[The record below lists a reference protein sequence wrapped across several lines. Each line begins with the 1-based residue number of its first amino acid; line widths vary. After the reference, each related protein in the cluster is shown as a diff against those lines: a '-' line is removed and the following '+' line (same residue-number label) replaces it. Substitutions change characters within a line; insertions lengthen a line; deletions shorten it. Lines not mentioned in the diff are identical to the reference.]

1 MDASRSSAIPSSMRT
16 AEARVVLSSGKYRRL
31 ARKVICPASACSM
44 PATPRI
50 SISGGPS
57 KRQPNFCAISASLM
71 EKLLNCLVRLTASLA
86 QGKEGS
92 TAGPWSL
99 LVEKARPRRCGRSS
113 GGLPA
118 RDAYDTKNGHFR
130 ERGTRDK
137 DTVRG
142 RVQVRRRNL
151 QPVIQERQQIVW
163 HYSFQGFSIA
173 VTQLYPQSI
182 QFRPAQKR
190 LALWFEVVGKLAHE
204 IDGSYAR
211 QGEFHVFPLRR

>member
-1 MDASRSSAIPSSMRT
+1 
-16 AEARVVLSSGKYRRL
+16 
-31 ARKVICPASACSM
+31 M

-57 KRQPNFCAISASLM
+57 KRQHNFCAISASLM

-92 TAGPWSL
+92 TAGAWTL
-99 LVEKARPRRCGRSS
+99 LVEKARLRRCGRSS

-118 RDAYDTKNGHFR
+118 RDADDSENRHFR
-130 ERGTRDK
+130 ERGARNK
-137 DTVRG
+137 NAVRG
-142 RVQVRRRNL
+142 RIQIRRGDL
-151 QPVIQERQQIVW
+151 QTIIQQRQQIVG

-173 VTQLYPQSI
+173 VTQLYPQSV
-182 QFRPAQKR
+182 QFRPAQER

-204 IDGSYAR
+204 IDGSYAH